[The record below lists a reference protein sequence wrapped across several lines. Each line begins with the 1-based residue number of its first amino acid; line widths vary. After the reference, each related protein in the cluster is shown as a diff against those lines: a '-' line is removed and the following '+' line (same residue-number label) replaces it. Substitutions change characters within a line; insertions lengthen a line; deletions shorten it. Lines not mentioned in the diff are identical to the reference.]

1 MTKKLACPVCGGL
14 NPRLAQRCET
24 CGAVFE
30 TLPEELR
37 PLANEN
43 EPDANAVPAASES
56 EDSALDWLRSL
67 IPPIDSDSESENND
81 GFEPSEEKTD
91 SIDSP
96 DLLGE
101 LFPEIRESLSAPDS
115 PRESGGSADPEDPF
129 GAAIKNAARN
139 DSPETAVQSAPAG
152 DEEQE
157 RGAENEFA
165 DFENHRPQP
174 KWETEPIPENERADE
189 IAANEIDEDEIN
201 SEESG
206 PDTDPAGDLPPSL
219 SLNEEKNAGSDA
231 EPEESYF
238 DFSLHRPQR
247 KWDDERP
254 SAAAAKSE
262 PAAEPTETARTDPG
276 ADEAP
281 KEESSSGDPV
291 ASPLEDSSFED
302 KNGDAE
308 NEYFDFS
315 RHRPQRKWDDDR
327 DGSDASTGKSAETE
341 TAAQDSGPDSGE
353 RDGDREDIG
362 ADQRE
367 YVDFSVHRPQD
378 KVADAEAPET
388 KAADGSGPAETKNE
402 TENSFLPTEESS
414 LVSAFLAGLAE
425 DSGKP
430 KPEAETKPAPPS
442 DKPHSESAADPSLS
456 DTLETGASAV
466 YDEISE
472 FWNPVGEPNKDGEE
486 NGDDPAAETVRSGV
500 EPYRKTPISAA
511 DGNAADEIDSD
522 ALIPDA
528 PKTDGLDEIPWNLF
542 DSGEMNFPNV
552 PNARRDPI
560 SAIAKTSADA
570 ADYQQRMV
578 AGILSK
584 VFRAERRSRGFSDP
598 RARAKNRLAIVFFA
612 LFAII
617 GVLMIL
623 GGDFR
628 LRIAELP
635 IRSGNAEIAGFA
647 EKIDSASS
655 ADRFEI
661 IFDYTFAHEAAFNR
675 TAQSVIEKLRERQA
689 RIFILAA
696 NDAAYSLLREL
707 YPEREGA
714 DALPIA
720 YVPGPLGALTLDD
733 ARENADATIL
743 FAADA
748 VRAQRWIETHR
759 LVRPELPIYIVS
771 TDQSAAILRPFAR
784 SEAVAG
790 ALLTQQEMAVFRGE
804 PDTQNPTR
812 QTALWFL
819 IGTAL
824 AAIFLG
830 TSARGPFTPAID
842 PSPNGGAAPS
852 DAPLNETNENDAA
865 DKSEP
870 EGERDA

>member
-14 NPRLAQRCET
+14 NARLAQRCAT

-43 EPDANAVPAASES
+43 EPNANAVSAASES
-56 EDSALDWLRSL
+56 EDVALDWLRSL
-67 IPPIDSDSESENND
+67 IPPIDSDSESEDDD
-81 GFEPSEEKTD
+81 GFEPSEEKND

-115 PRESGGSADPEDPF
+115 TRESGGSADPEDPF
-129 GAAIKNAARN
+129 GAAMKNAVGN
-139 DSPETAVQSAPAG
+139 DSPESAVQSAPAG

-157 RGAENEFA
+157 LGTENEFA
-165 DFENHRPQP
+165 GFENHRPQP
-174 KWETEPIPENERADE
+174 KWETEPIPENERAEELAADE
-189 IAANEIDEDEIN
+189 IDA
-201 SEESG
+201 EESG
-206 PDTDPAGDLPPSL
+206 LDADPEGDLSPSPML
-219 SLNEEKNAGSDA
+219 SEEKNAGSDT

-254 SAAAAKSE
+254 NAAAAKSE
-262 PAAEPTETARTDPG
+262 PVAEPPETAETDPS
-276 ADEAP
+276 ADEEAP
-281 KEESSSGDPV
+281 NEDPPSGDSV
-291 ASPLEDSSFED
+291 VFPLEDSSFED
-302 KNGDAE
+302 KNE
-308 NEYFDFS
+308 NDENDYFDFS

-327 DGSDASTGKSAETE
+327 YGSDMSTGKSAETE
-341 TAAQDSGPDSGE
+341 MAAQDLEPDSGE
-353 RDGDREDIG
+353 RDGDRQDIS
-362 ADQRE
+362 ADQHE

-388 KAADGSGPAETKNE
+388 KAPDGFGPAEIQNE
-402 TENSFLPTEESS
+402 TENSFLPAEESS

-425 DSGKP
+425 DSGR
-430 KPEAETKPAPPS
+430 KPEEEANPAPPGVT
-442 DKPHSESAADPSLS
+442 PPSENAADPSLS
-456 DTLETGASAV
+456 NTFETGASAV

-472 FWNPVGEPNKDGEE
+472 FWNPVGEPNKDSEE
-486 NGDDPAAETVRSGV
+486 NGEDAAAETVRSGV
-500 EPYRKTPISAA
+500 EPYQKTPISAA
-511 DGNAADEIDSD
+511 SGNAADEIDSD

-542 DSGEMNFPNV
+542 DSGEMNFPSV

-560 SAIAKTSADA
+560 PAIAKTSADA

-598 RARAKNRLAIVFFA
+598 RARAKNRLTIVFFA

-617 GVLMIL
+617 GVLIIL

-635 IRSGNAEIAGFA
+635 IRSENAEIAGFA
-647 EKIDSASS
+647 EKIGSASS

-661 IFDYTFAHEAAFNR
+661 IFDYTFAYETAFNQ

-689 RIFILAA
+689 RLFVLAA
-696 NDAAYSLLREL
+696 NDAAYSFLREL
-707 YPEREGA
+707 YPEREGTN
-714 DALPIA
+714 ALPIS

-733 ARENADATIL
+733 ARESAGAAIL
-743 FAADA
+743 FTADA
-748 VRAQRWIETHR
+748 VRAQRWIEAYR

-790 ALLTQQEMAVFRGE
+790 ALLTQQDMAVFRGE
-804 PDTQNPTR
+804 PAQNPTR

-830 TSARGPFTPAID
+830 TSARGPFTPAIA
-842 PSPNGGAAPS
+842 PSPDGGAAPS
-852 DAPLNETNENDAA
+852 DAHLNETSESDAA
-865 DKSEP
+865 DKSES

>member
-14 NPRLAQRCET
+14 NPRLAQRCAT

-43 EPDANAVPAASES
+43 EPNANVVPAASES
-56 EDSALDWLRSL
+56 GDTALDWLRSL
-67 IPPIDSDSESENND
+67 IPPIDSDSESEDDD

-115 PRESGGSADPEDPF
+115 SRESGGNADPEDPF
-129 GAAIKNAARN
+129 GAAVKNAARS
-139 DSPETAVQSAPAG
+139 DSPETTVQSAPAG
-152 DEEQE
+152 DEAQE
-157 RGAENEFA
+157 RDAENEFA
-165 DFENHRPQP
+165 GFENHRPQP

-189 IAANEIDEDEIN
+189 IDEDEIDG
-201 SEESG
+201 EESVL
-206 PDTDPAGDLPPSL
+206 DAMDEDPEDDLSPSL
-219 SLNEEKNAGSDA
+219 TFSEEKNAGSDA

-254 SAAAAKSE
+254 SVAAAKSE
-262 PAAEPTETARTDPG
+262 PVAEPTETAETGPFSDDR
-276 ADEAP
+276 
-281 KEESSSGDPV
+281 SSNGEPPSGDPIV
-291 ASPLEDSSFED
+291 SPLEDSSFVD
-302 KNGDAE
+302 KNGDDE
-308 NEYFDFS
+308 NDYFDFS
-315 RHRPQRKWDDDR
+315 RHRPQRKWEDER
-327 DGSDASTGKSAETE
+327 GGSDASTGKSAETE

-353 RDGDREDIG
+353 RDGDRQDISP
-362 ADQRE
+362 DQRE

-378 KVADAEAPET
+378 KVADAETPET
-388 KAADGSGPAETKNE
+388 KAADGSVPAETNNE
-402 TENSFLPTEESS
+402 TENSFLPAEESS

-425 DSGKP
+425 DSGKRQP
-430 KPEAETKPAPPS
+430 KAEAKPARPGDTP
-442 DKPHSESAADPSLS
+442 DTPHSENAADPSLS
-456 DTLETGASAV
+456 GNLESGVSAV

-486 NGDDPAAETVRSGV
+486 NGEDAAAETVRSGV
-500 EPYRKTPISAA
+500 EPYPETPLSAA
-511 DGNAADEIDSD
+511 NGNRADEIDSS

-542 DSGEMNFPNV
+542 DSGEMNFPSV

-584 VFRAERRSRGFSDP
+584 VFRAERRSCGFSDP

-617 GVLMIL
+617 GVLIIL
-623 GGDFR
+623 GGNFR

-635 IRSGNAEIAGFA
+635 IRSENAEIAGFV

-655 ADRFEI
+655 ADCFEI
-661 IFDYTFAHEAAFNR
+661 IFDYTFAYEAAFNR
-675 TAQSVIEKLRERQA
+675 TAQSVIEKLRERKA
-689 RIFILAA
+689 RLSVLAA

-714 DALPIA
+714 NALPIA

-748 VRAQRWIETHR
+748 VRAQRWIETYR

-771 TDQSAAILRPFAR
+771 SDQSAAILRPFTR

-790 ALLTQQEMAVFRGE
+790 ALLTQQEMAAFRGE
-804 PDTQNPTR
+804 PAQNPTR

-830 TSARGPFTPAID
+830 TSARGPFTPAI
-842 PSPNGGAAPS
+842 APS

-870 EGERDA
+870 EGERDV